1 MTGSPDPNVSRLND
15 FLTAAK
21 GESAPLAGQ
30 KGKPLHPFSIR
41 LTQEERERLEGEAK
55 GKPLGVYSRERLL
68 GDGTAPRKLRR
79 KPAADQ
85 AGLAKVLGMLGQ
97 SRLANNLNQIAK
109 AAHIGVLVV
118 SPALIEEIEEACRDM
133 RPSMPASARAAEET
147 SVSKADSPKS
157 ELMFRVLRT
166 PSNA

>member
-55 GKPLGVYSRERLL
+55 GKPLGVYSRSTGRRS
-68 GDGTAPRKLRR
+68 PR
-79 KPAADQ
+79 P
-85 AGLAKVLGMLGQ
+85 
-97 SRLANNLNQIAK
+97 
-109 AAHIGVLVV
+109 
-118 SPALIEEIEEACRDM
+118 
-133 RPSMPASARAAEET
+133 
-147 SVSKADSPKS
+147 
-157 ELMFRVLRT
+157 
-166 PSNA
+166 

>member
-1 MTGSPDPNVSRLND
+1 MTGSPDPNTSRLND

-21 GESAPLAGQ
+21 GEMTALAVQ
-30 KGKPLHPFSIR
+30 RSKPLHPFSIR
-41 LTQEERERLEGEAK
+41 LTQEERERLEAEAK
-55 GKPLGVYSRERLL
+55 GKPLSVYMRERLL

-79 KPAADQ
+79 KPSADQ

-118 SPALIEEIEEACRDM
+118 SPALIEELENACRDIRIM
-133 RPSMPASARAAEET
+133 RDALLSALGFPPAGS
-147 SVSKADSPKS
+147 SP
-157 ELMFRVLRT
+157 
-166 PSNA
+166 

>member
-1 MTGSPDPNVSRLND
+1 MTGSPDAETSRLND

-21 GESAPLAGQ
+21 GEAVALAAPKA
-30 KGKPLHPFSIR
+30 KPLHPFSLR
-41 LTQEERERLEGEAK
+41 LTVEERERLVAEAK
-55 GKPLGVYSRERLL
+55 GKPLGVYIRERLL
-68 GDGTAPRKLRR
+68 GDSTAPRKLRR

-118 SPALIEEIEEACRDM
+118 SPALLEELEDACRDIRIM
-133 RPSMPASARAAEET
+133 RDALLSALGFPPPGAS
-147 SVSKADSPKS
+147 S
-157 ELMFRVLRT
+157 
-166 PSNA
+166 

>member
-1 MTGSPDPNVSRLND
+1 MTGSPDAETSRLND

-21 GESAPLAGQ
+21 GKAVAEAAQ
-30 KGKPLHPFSIR
+30 RAKPLHPFSIR
-41 LTQEERERLEGEAK
+41 LTQEERERLELEAK
-55 GKPLGVYSRERLL
+55 GKPLSVYMRERLL
-68 GDGTAPRKLRR
+68 GDGSAPRKLRR

-118 SPALIEEIEEACRDM
+118 SPALIEELENACRDIRIM
-133 RPSMPASARAAEET
+133 RDALLSALGFPPAGSG
-147 SVSKADSPKS
+147 P
-157 ELMFRVLRT
+157 
-166 PSNA
+166 